1 MAEETKTEVSEAE
14 DFDDEQALPQL
25 ECPPTVPP
33 TSAAA
38 RRHSVPLSVPRL
50 AVARTI
56 IRRESLPD
64 HRAGPRFPL
73 ETILHIER
81 GEESSTLSL
90 FSEHGTKISFLYL
103 IFLIF

>member
-1 MAEETKTEVSEAE
+1 LAEETKTEVSEAE
-14 DFDDEQALPQL
+14 DLDDEQELAQL

-33 TSAAA
+33 TTAAA

-64 HRAGPRFPL
+64 NRATVPRFPL

-81 GEESSTLSL
+81 GEESSTFSL
-90 FSEHGTKISFLYL
+90 FSEHGIYVTFLL
-103 IFLIF
+103 S